1 MARVRL
7 FGAFQDMA
15 GWADRQIEA
24 DTLGAVITK
33 LAAETPSLAER
44 LRHRSTLVILNET
57 LTPLGRRDDA
67 LPLQPTD
74 ELAFGPPV
82 SGG

>member
-1 MARVRL
+1 MARIRL

-24 DTLGAVITK
+24 DTLGAAIDAV
-33 LAAETPSLAER
+33 AAGTPSLADR
-44 LRHRSTLVILNET
+44 LRHRSPLVILNET

-67 LPLQPTD
+67 LALAPGD